1 MTKDDALCF
10 LSHAE
15 LIASTFVDQDCTET
29 DLWTACRRW
38 GEWTERFSDSARS
51 LVTNFKYYLSNI
63 PAGDWM
69 LVAGPPLK
77 FPGHNLVP
85 RVMVTGVGPLETVG
99 SWGPHGWGCRRYPTK
114 CPCPFH
120 YIRPQ
125 WEVDPLQP
133 WRGPSPEPSWAYT
146 MILNFQPGTKRN
158 KCCLWATLSGILL
171 QLPKLRQYSYFR
183 TVTKIQIS
191 ESSALIL
198 TILSLWLE
206 KP

>member
-1 MTKDDALCF
+1 MIAKIVGDEPLTKDDAPVF

-15 LIASTFVDQDCTET
+15 LIASTFVDQCKIVLKLTSEQPADDEVSEQRGFLTQRGPWWQKPT
-29 DLWTACRRW
+29 
-38 GEWTERFSDSARS
+38 
-51 LVTNFKYYLSNI
+51 YYLSNI

-133 WRGPSPEPSWAYT
+133 WRGPSAEPSWAYT
-146 MILNFQPGTKRN
+146 MILNFQLPELREIN
-158 KCCLWATLSGILL
+158 VVYELLCLVFC
-171 QLPKLRQYSYFR
+171 YSCP
-183 TVTKIQIS
+183 S
-191 ESSALIL
+191 
-198 TILSLWLE
+198 
-206 KP
+206 